1 MKVKFNPIIDVDVS
15 DVATIR
21 KAKRLC
27 GDLIEM
33 LAVHTIT
40 DDAHIACADNGEVFI
55 TEKEL
60 YAMFDVLDT
69 MDRIFDEA
77 PSTYD
82 GSGHKVLA
90 VEFVG

>member
-1 MKVKFNPIIDVDVS
+1 MKVEFNPIIDIDVS
-15 DVATIR
+15 DVITIR
-21 KAKRLC
+21 KARRIC
-27 GDLIEM
+27 GELIEM

-40 DDAHIACADNGEVFI
+40 DDAHIACADNGEVFV

-82 GSGHKVLA
+82 GSSHKMLA
-90 VEFVG
+90 VKFIG

>member
-1 MKVKFNPIIDVDVS
+1 MKVEFNPIIDMDVDNMV
-15 DVATIR
+15 TIR

-27 GDLIEM
+27 SELIEA

-40 DDAHIACADNGEVFI
+40 DEAHIACADNGEVLV
-55 TEKEL
+55 TEKDL
-60 YAMFDVLDT
+60 YIMFDVLDT

-90 VEFVG
+90 VEFIG

>member
-1 MKVKFNPIIDVDVS
+1 MKVEFNPIIDIDVS

-21 KAKRLC
+21 KVKRIC
-27 GDLIEM
+27 SELIEI

-40 DDAHIACADNGEVFI
+40 DDAHIACADNGEVFV

>member
-27 GDLIEM
+27 GEFIEM
-33 LAVHTIT
+33 LAMHTIT
-40 DDAHIACADNGEVFI
+40 DDAHIACADNGEVFV

-90 VEFVG
+90 VEFIG

>member
-1 MKVKFNPIIDVDVS
+1 MKVEFNPIIDIDVS

-21 KAKRLC
+21 KVKRIC
-27 GDLIEM
+27 SELIEI

-40 DDAHIACADNGEVFI
+40 DDAHIACADNGEVFV

-90 VEFVG
+90 VEFIG